1 MRKRLVTKI
10 VSSVVAGSLAL
21 SLCMGGNVV
30 KGNGFTLLFG
40 IREATI
46 KEANKLTDV
55 DDVVYEVNK
64 KEIKKMQLQGMCR
77 GKDQTFYMFKI
88 SDKKEVTTSAL
99 YSYQIGEKI
108 KLVNKEVALTGH
120 ANDAA
125 YVNKSFKSNEITG
138 INNTFNQEFNNRIY
152 VVTSNKGKNAP
163 EIVSINPDSKNMK
176 KYLVY
181 IDGTHRA
188 VSQIAYYGIKVVDGE
203 KVPQFIIKLQ
213 SYEKNNEMQD
223 TNNLYVGYLSTKC
236 NNDAYDGRF
245 VAEKQFKIDKDVIN
259 KVVDKKKYSCPLGG
273 MYYKDGTLYV
283 AAAKKDKNQNE
294 FVNESFIFPYK
305 LEYDNLTECVN
316 NKTEKR
322 KVITASE
329 AITLKHEDL
338 NQGNDKFEIEGIHVT
353 DDRIYFTT
361 NNIDK
366 SNKSM
371 KDAMYYIKR

>member
-30 KGNGFTLLFG
+30 KGNGFGLLFG
-40 IREATI
+40 KCEVTI
-46 KEANKLTDV
+46 EKANKLTDV
-55 DDVVYEVNK
+55 DDVVYKVDG

-99 YSYQIGEKI
+99 YSYKIGEKI
-108 KLVNKEVALTGH
+108 ELKNKEVALTGH

-125 YVNKSFKSNEITG
+125 YVNKSFKSNETNKIKK
-138 INNTFNQEFNNRIY
+138 FNQEFNNRIY
-152 VVTSNKGKNAP
+152 VVTSNKGGNTP
-163 EIVSINPDSKNMK
+163 EIVSIDPDSKNMK
-176 KYLVY
+176 KYSVY

-188 VSQIAYYGIKVVDGE
+188 VSQIAYYGVKEVNGE
-203 KVPQFIIKLQ
+203 KVPQFIIRLQ
-213 SYEKNNEMQD
+213 SYEKNNKMQD
-223 TNNLYVGYLSTKC
+223 TNNLYIGYLSTGC
-236 NNDAYDGRF
+236 DNNAYNGRF
-245 VAEKQFKIDKDVIN
+245 VAEKQFMLDKNVIDN
-259 KVVDKKKYSCPLGG
+259 VVDNKKYSCPLGG
-273 MYYKDGTLYV
+273 MYYKDGILYV

-294 FVNESFIFPYK
+294 FVNESFIFPYN
-305 LEYDNLTECVN
+305 LEYDKLTECVN

-322 KVITASE
+322 KVLTTSE

-361 NNIDK
+361 NNIDQ
-366 SNKSM
+366 SNKSI